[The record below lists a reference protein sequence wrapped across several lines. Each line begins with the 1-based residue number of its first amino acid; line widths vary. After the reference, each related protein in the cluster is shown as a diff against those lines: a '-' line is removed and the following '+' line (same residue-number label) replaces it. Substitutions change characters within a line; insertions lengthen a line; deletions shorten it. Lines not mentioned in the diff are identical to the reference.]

1 MIPDSV
7 QTIFEVTLLVA
18 MAMCLYRIIRGP
30 MVADRMVALDMLGVV
45 FLALVTAHALSA
57 DERTMIDVV
66 VVFSI
71 VTFFGAVA
79 VARFL
84 QRDADDPPET

>member
-1 MIPDSV
+1 MIPDSI
-7 QTIFEVTLLVA
+7 QMIFEVTLLVA

-30 MVADRMVALDMLGVV
+30 LVADRMVALDMLGVV
-45 FLALVTAHALSA
+45 FLALVTAHALRA

-84 QRDADDPPET
+84 QRDADDPPER

>member
-45 FLALVTAHALSA
+45 FLAVVTAHALRA

>member
-45 FLALVTAHALSA
+45 FLALVTAHALRA